1 VAVTG
6 RPRRWLA
13 GTLIGL
19 SAAGLS
25 LALASAQETPDWS
38 FWANSNW
45 RGWWNRVPPRFPDP
59 EDLRD
64 RAFSFCRILY
74 QSVRDEAMGHGWNT
88 DYPDSDANFMIRLSE
103 LTTADINRDG
113 DGSPKHVVVTLTD
126 DALFSYPFIFMS
138 DVGTAGFT
146 EPEAERLREYLLRGG
161 ILYVDDFWGD
171 AAWDHWSEEIGRVL
185 RPDRYPI
192 VDIPL
197 GHPIFQT
204 FFTVRQVPQVP
215 SIQFWRRSGYAG
227 TSERGS
233 ESEDVHFR
241 GIFDERGRLMVI
253 MTHNTDIADGWER
266 EGEDEEFFYRFS
278 IRAYPLGVNIAIYAM
293 TH

>member
-1 VAVTG
+1 MRVSG
-6 RPRRWLA
+6 RPRRSVA
-13 GTLIGL
+13 GTLLGL
-19 SAAGLS
+19 LVVGLS
-25 LALASAQETPDWS
+25 LALASPQETPDWA
-38 FWANSNW
+38 FWASSNW

-64 RAFSFCRILY
+64 RAFSFCRVLY
-74 QSVRDEAMGHGWNT
+74 QSVRDEPLGHGWNT

-103 LTTADINRDG
+103 LTTAEISRDG

-146 EPEAERLREYLLRGG
+146 EAEAERLREYLLRGG
-161 ILYVDDFWGD
+161 ILYVDDFWGED
-171 AAWDHWSEEIGRVL
+171 AWEHWSEEIGSVL
-185 RPDRYPI
+185 PPDRFPI
-192 VDIPL
+192 VDIPAD
-197 GHPIFQT
+197 HPIFQT

-215 SIQFWRRSGYAG
+215 SIQFWRRSGGAA
-227 TSERGS
+227 SERGS
-233 ESEDVHFR
+233 ESEEVHFR
-241 GIFDERGRLMVI
+241 GILDERGRLMVI

-278 IRAYPLGVNIAIYAM
+278 IRAYPLGVNIAIYAF